1 MEETI
6 EHLETLVGEMFD
18 ELAALRVLAGLAQKE
33 DPKQCVTSTPKI
45 S

>member
-18 ELAALRVLAGLAQKE
+18 ELAALRVLTGLAQKE
-33 DPKQCVTSTPKI
+33 EPQCVTSTPKI